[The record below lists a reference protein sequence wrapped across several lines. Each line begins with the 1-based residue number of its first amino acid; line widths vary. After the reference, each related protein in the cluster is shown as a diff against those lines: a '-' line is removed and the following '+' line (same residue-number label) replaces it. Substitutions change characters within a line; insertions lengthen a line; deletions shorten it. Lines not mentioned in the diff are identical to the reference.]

1 MKLKLFHYLFI
12 EMEPQEYKGKNMSG
26 KTPFCATSEH
36 DQKEMFDLLGIKSFD
51 ELFEAIPSE
60 LRAKSLNIPDG
71 LSEMEMMQHI
81 KKISS
86 KNNTNLVNFCG
97 AGFYDHYIP
106 AAVNALASRG
116 EFYTAYTPYQPE
128 ASQGTLQAAF
138 EYQTAICRLTDM
150 DVANASLFDGGSAMI
165 EGAMMAIRH
174 TRRNKVIVDEGV
186 SPIYRKML
194 RTYTQNLS
202 VEYEEISLGNNGIAD
217 RQNFKNALDESIGA
231 VVLQNPNFF
240 GCLDQLSDIIDLTHQ
255 VGALAVVSVYPMAL
269 SHIETPGAMG
279 ADIVTGEGQSL
290 GLPLNFGGP
299 YLGFFAAKKNLVRKM
314 PGRIVGETEDKKG
327 RRGYVLTLQAREQHI
342 RREKATSN
350 ICSNV
355 QVCALRAIIYL
366 SLVGRE
372 GFLDVGKQC
381 MDRAGYAWNQLK
393 KIKGI
398 EPAFNRRFFNE
409 FAIRLPLSA
418 KAVVNN
424 LISEGIAAGFPVGK
438 YYEDMDDI
446 LLLAFTEKRT
456 KEEIDIFLTKLES
469 AINN

>member
-1 MKLKLFHYLFI
+1 
-12 EMEPQEYKGKNMSG
+12 
-26 KTPFCATSEH
+26 
-36 DQKEMFDLLGIKSFD
+36 MFQALGIADFD
-51 ELFEAIPSE
+51 ELFAAIPDHLRSAE
-60 LRAKSLNIPDG
+60 LDIPEG

-81 KKISS
+81 RKIAR
-86 KNNTNLVNFCG
+86 KNSTNLVNFCG

-106 AAVNALASRG
+106 AAVNALSSRG

-150 DVANASLFDGGSAMI
+150 EVANASLFDGGTALI
-165 EGAMMAIRH
+165 EGIMMALRQ
-174 TRRNKVIVDEGV
+174 TQRNKVLVDEGV

-194 RTYTQNLS
+194 RCYTQNLS
-202 VEYEEISLGNNGIAD
+202 VDYQEIPLSKNGVAD
-217 RQNFKNALDESIGA
+217 RAAHIGALDDSVGA

-240 GCLDQLSDIIDLTHQ
+240 GCLDNLAELIEKIHE
-255 VGALAVVSVYPMAL
+255 VKALAIMSVYPVAL
-269 SHIETPGAMG
+269 SHVETPGAMG

-299 YLGFFAAKKNLVRKM
+299 YLGFMATKKKYVRKM
-314 PGRIVGETEDKKG
+314 PGRIVGETEDAQG

-355 QVCALRAIIYL
+355 QLCALRAIIYL

-372 GFLDVGKQC
+372 GFLEVGREC
-381 MDRAGYAWNQLK
+381 MDRASYAYHKLTA
-393 KIKGI
+393 IKGV

-409 FAIRLPLSA
+409 FAVRLPKDASEVVSA
-418 KAVVNN
+418 LVDQ
-424 LISEGIAAGFPVGK
+424 GIAAGFPVGR
-438 YYEDMDDI
+438 YYKGMENV

-456 KEEIDIFLTKLES
+456 KEEIDILVAKLES
-469 AINN
+469 ALS

>member
-1 MKLKLFHYLFI
+1 MFQALDIERFDDLFAGI
-12 EMEPQEYKGKNMSG
+12 P
-26 KTPFCATSEH
+26 EH
-36 DQKEMFDLLGIKSFD
+36 
-51 ELFEAIPSE
+51 
-60 LRAKSLNIPDG
+60 LRAKRLDVPDG
-71 LSEMEMMQHI
+71 LSEMEMMQAI
-81 KKISS
+81 RKIAA
-86 KNNTNLVNFCG
+86 KNSTDLVNFCG

-106 AAVNALASRG
+106 AAVDALSSRG

-150 DVANASLFDGGSAMI
+150 EVANASLFDGGTALF
-165 EGAMMAIRH
+165 EGIMMALRQ
-174 TRRNKVIVDEGV
+174 TRRNKVLVDAGV

-194 RTYTQNLS
+194 RCYTQNLS
-202 VEYEEISLGNNGIAD
+202 VEYQEVPIAGNGVAD
-217 RQNFKNALDESIGA
+217 RRAYAAALDETVGA

-240 GCLDQLSDIIDLTHQ
+240 GCLDNLSELIDRVHA
-255 VGALAVVSVYPMAL
+255 VKALAIVSVYPMAL

-299 YLGFFAAKKNLVRKM
+299 YLGFMATRKKYVRKM
-314 PGRIVGETEDKKG
+314 PGRIVGETEDAQG

-355 QVCALRAIIYL
+355 QLCALRAIIYL

-372 GFLDVGKQC
+372 GFQDVGRQC
-381 MDRAGYAWNQLK
+381 MDRASYAWQRLTA
-393 KIKGI
+393 IDGV

-409 FAIRLPLSA
+409 FALRLPRDASEVVSA
-418 KAVVNN
+418 LVDQ
-424 LISEGIAAGFPVGK
+424 GIAAGFPVGR
-438 YYEDMDDI
+438 YYEGMENI
-446 LLLAFTEKRT
+446 LLLSFTEKRT
-456 KEEIDIFLTKLES
+456 KEEIDILVAKLES
-469 AINN
+469 AIA

>member
-1 MKLKLFHYLFI
+1 
-12 EMEPQEYKGKNMSG
+12 
-26 KTPFCATSEH
+26 
-36 DQKEMFDLLGIKSFD
+36 
-51 ELFEAIPSE
+51 
-60 LRAKSLNIPDG
+60 
-71 LSEMEMMQHI
+71 
-81 KKISS
+81 
-86 KNNTNLVNFCG
+86 
-97 AGFYDHYIP
+97 
-106 AAVNALASRG
+106 
-116 EFYTAYTPYQPE
+116 
-128 ASQGTLQAAF
+128 
-138 EYQTAICRLTDM
+138 
-150 DVANASLFDGGSAMI
+150 
-165 EGAMMAIRH
+165 
-174 TRRNKVIVDEGV
+174 
-186 SPIYRKML
+186 
-194 RTYTQNLS
+194 
-202 VEYEEISLGNNGIAD
+202 
-217 RQNFKNALDESIGA
+217 
-231 VVLQNPNFF
+231 
-240 GCLDQLSDIIDLTHQ
+240 
-255 VGALAVVSVYPMAL
+255 MAL
-269 SHIETPGAMG
+269 SHVETPGAMG

-299 YLGFFAAKKNLVRKM
+299 YLGFFAAKKQLVRKM

-398 EPAFNRRFFNE
+398 KPAFNRRFFNE
-409 FAIRLPLSA
+409 FAVELPVSA
-418 KAVVNN
+418 KTVVNN

-438 YYEDMDDI
+438 YYKNMDNI

-469 AINN
+469 AINNH

>member
-1 MKLKLFHYLFI
+1 MK
-12 EMEPQEYKGKNMSG
+12 

-36 DQKEMFDLLGIKSFD
+36 DQSEMFQALGISDFD
-51 ELFEAIPSE
+51 ELFAAIPDE
-60 LRAKSLNIPDG
+60 LRSDVLDVPEG

-81 KKISS
+81 RKVAS
-86 KNNTNLVNFCG
+86 KNSTDLVNFCG

-106 AAVNALASRG
+106 AAVDALASRG

-138 EYQTAICRLTDM
+138 EYQTAICRLTGM
-150 DVANASLFDGGSAMI
+150 EVANASLFDGGTALF
-165 EGAMMAIRH
+165 EGIMMALRT
-174 TRRNKVIVDEGV
+174 TRRNKVLVDEGV

-194 RTYTQNLS
+194 RCYTQNLS
-202 VEYEEISLGNNGIAD
+202 VDYQEIPLAKNGVAD
-217 RQNFKNALDESIGA
+217 RAAYADALDDTVGA

-240 GCLDQLSDIIDLTHQ
+240 GCLDNLAELIDQIHS
-255 VGALAVVSVYPMAL
+255 VKALAIMSAYPLAL

-299 YLGFFAAKKNLVRKM
+299 YLGFMATKKKYVRKM
-314 PGRIVGETEDKKG
+314 PGRIVGETEDAQG

-355 QVCALRAIIYL
+355 QLCALRAIIYL

-372 GFLDVGKQC
+372 GFLDVGRQC
-381 MDRAGYAWNQLK
+381 MDRANYAWHKLTA
-393 KIKGI
+393 IEGV

-409 FAIRLPLSA
+409 FAVRLPRNASVVVSA
-418 KAVVNN
+418 LVDQ
-424 LISEGIAAGFPVGK
+424 GIAAGFPVGR
-438 YYEDMDDI
+438 YYEDMDDV
-446 LLLAFTEKRT
+446 LLMAFTEKRT
-456 KEEIDIFLTKLES
+456 KEEIDVMVAKLES
-469 AINN
+469 ALHA

>member
-1 MKLKLFHYLFI
+1 MK
-12 EMEPQEYKGKNMSG
+12 
-26 KTPFCATSEH
+26 KTPFCATSEQ
-36 DQKEMFDLLGIKSFD
+36 DQEVMFQSLGINDFD
-51 ELFEAIPSE
+51 ELFAAIPDD
-60 LRAKSLNIPDG
+60 LRADELNIPEG
-71 LSEMEMMQHI
+71 LSEMEMMQHVR
-81 KKISS
+81 KVAS
-86 KNNTNLVNFCG
+86 KNSTDLVNFCG

-106 AAVNALASRG
+106 AAVDALSSRG

-150 DVANASLFDGGSAMI
+150 EVANASLFDGGTALI
-165 EGAMMAIRH
+165 EGIMMALRQ
-174 TRRNKVIVDEGV
+174 TRRNKVLVDEGV
-186 SPIYRKML
+186 NPIYREML
-194 RTYTQNLS
+194 RCYMQNISIEYQEVSLS
-202 VEYEEISLGNNGIAD
+202 KTGVAD
-217 RQNFKNALDESIGA
+217 RAAYADILDDSVGA

-240 GCLDQLSDIIDLTHQ
+240 GCLDHLNELIDSIHE
-255 VGALAVVSVYPMAL
+255 VKALAIMSLYPMAA

-299 YLGFFAAKKNLVRKM
+299 YLGFMATRKKYVRKM
-314 PGRIVGETEDKKG
+314 PGRIVGETEDAQG

-355 QVCALRAIIYL
+355 QLCALRAIIYL

-372 GFLDVGKQC
+372 GFLDVGRQC
-381 MDRAGYAWNQLK
+381 MDRASYAWHKL
-393 KIKGI
+393 IALDGV

-409 FAIRLPLSA
+409 FAIRLPKDASEVVSA
-418 KAVVNN
+418 LVDQ
-424 LISEGIAAGFPVGK
+424 GIAAGFPVGR
-438 YYEDMDDI
+438 YYPDMENV

-456 KEEIDIFLTKLES
+456 KEEIDIMVAKLES
-469 AINN
+469 ALNA